1 MKPSNRD
8 ICRNVFILTSTLSSM
23 SNEFE
28 GLMRYYEVIS
38 DNALDLAILANQSE
52 YFIDLK
58 ENSETAKI
66 GVDRNG
72 QRLKSFDYF
81 NFNITHTKDM
91 GARPEDIAGIVLDSL
106 R

>member
-1 MKPSNRD
+1 
-8 ICRNVFILTSTLSSM
+8 M

-38 DNALDLAILANQSE
+38 DNALDLAILANQSD
-52 YFIDLK
+52 YFIDIK

-66 GVDRNG
+66 GVDRNTQG
-72 QRLKSFDYF
+72 LKSFDYF
-81 NFNITHTKDM
+81 KFNITHTKEM
-91 GARPEDIAGIVLDSL
+91 GVRPEDIKKEIAGITIDSL